1 MHIGDLLGP
10 EQSNVLTLYT
20 FIQPLTLYPTN
31 IFGTL
36 LASKDALEVI
46 GVTLQIETL
55 LMSPWWVRIP
65 TGDSRQDTQ
74 EDDADD
80 ADGVDDEDD
89 DDDED
94 EDCVDDEDDDDDEDE
109 DGPRVS

>member
-10 EQSNVLTLYT
+10 EQSNVLTLYP

-46 GVTLQIETL
+46 TLQIETF
-55 LMSPWWVRIP
+55 LMSPWWLRIP

-94 EDCVDDEDDDDDEDE
+94 EDCVDDEDDDKDE
-109 DGPRVS
+109 DGSRVS

>member
-1 MHIGDLLGP
+1 MGCLAFCLFKSDQKKYTCEKIKQWLCSTETGGVKFLGII
-10 EQSNVLTLYT
+10 SITR
-20 FIQPLTLYPTN
+20 
-31 IFGTL
+31 
-36 LASKDALEVI
+36 ASGRDVCQWVSESVR
-46 GVTLQIETL
+46 VQIETL

-94 EDCVDDEDDDDDEDE
+94 ED
-109 DGPRVS
+109 GPRVS